1 MDVKTPEAATE
12 VEAVLGG
19 GYIDIAIY
27 ICPKCCQYM
36 LKKFHSFCNVSTN
49 RLTKA
54 TVAPSCE
61 SCLSDP
67 KECRHKHFTA
77 TIEKKIPYCGFW
89 LSKTYNPFK
98 EVENIPGKTKDKWV
112 ISDNVIDHAA
122 ELRRGGMMWAE
133 IAAEVNEKF
142 TVKLFPAQINSAVIR
157 KYPELRQRH
166 YKTKKD
172 DPTEMTRE
180 TDPEVRLKEDI
191 LTTMKSLTKGDM
203 THIQKKGE
211 NETLLSETGATLP
224 TVNEFQRMVK
234 NDPVL
239 QQLQEA
245 IHTRTVGCVLFPRYC
260 KSPFKVKDAA
270 SLNIARQMLGLMAR
284 ELGIE

>member
-1 MDVKTPEAATE
+1 
-12 VEAVLGG
+12 
-19 GYIDIAIY
+19 
-27 ICPKCCQYM
+27 M

-67 KECRHKHFTA
+67 RECSHKHYTA
-77 TIEKKIPYCGFW
+77 TIEKKIAYCLFW
-89 LSKTYNPFK
+89 VSKTYNPFK

-142 TVKLFPAQINSAVIR
+142 SLKLFPAQINSAVIR

-166 YKTKKD
+166 YKTKADDERIADPPEDPVVAMKD
-172 DPTEMTRE
+172 VTNWVQPPQAKWEE
-180 TDPEVRLKEDI
+180 TTVK
-191 LTTMKSLTKGDM
+191 
-203 THIQKKGE
+203 IQRKGE
-211 NETLLSETGATLP
+211 APESIP
-224 TVNEFQRMVK
+224 VVK
-234 NDPVL
+234 NDDAL
-239 QQLQEA
+239 EQLQEA
-245 IHTRTVGCVLFPRYC
+245 MHTRTVGCVHFPKYC
-260 KSPFKVKDAA
+260 SAPFKVMDAA
-270 SLNIARQMLGLMAR
+270 SLNVARQMISLMAK